1 MVTAVL
7 LLTELSL
14 QSDMED
20 QKNQT
25 CDFYRTD
32 PDLPER
38 FNNPEFFNTFRV
50 RKTHP
55 LYRTWNQTYGSKK
68 PSVHEMQTGFKVMSH
83 HFSEHY
89 LRFGM
94 HRDQGFNTAVDRSWV
109 MHPMETQ
116 NKRYQLQHVYLYGHQ
131 CRASSNK

>member
-1 MVTAVL
+1 
-7 LLTELSL
+7 
-14 QSDMED
+14 MED
-20 QKNQT
+20 QKNLT

-38 FNNPEFFNTFRV
+38 FNNPEFLNTFRV

-68 PSVHEMQTGFKVMSH
+68 PTVHEMQTGFKVMSH

-89 LRFGM
+89 LQFGM
-94 HRDQGFNTAVDRSWV
+94 HRDQGFNTAVDRSRI
-109 MHPMETQ
+109 MCPMETQ
-116 NKRYQLQHVYLYGHQ
+116 NKRYRQQHAYLHGHQ

>member
-1 MVTAVL
+1 
-7 LLTELSL
+7 
-14 QSDMED
+14 MED

-68 PSVHEMQTGFKVMSH
+68 PTVHEMQTGFKVMSH